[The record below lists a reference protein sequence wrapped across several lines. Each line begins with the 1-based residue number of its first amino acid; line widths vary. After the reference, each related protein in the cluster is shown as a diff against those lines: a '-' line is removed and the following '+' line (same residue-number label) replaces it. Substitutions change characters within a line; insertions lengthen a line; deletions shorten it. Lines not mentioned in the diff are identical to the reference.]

1 MLALSLDSTRVVTW
15 WKVSLIILSPFLL
28 LECASSA
35 SPSLRSEAS
44 VLGMTAAPTE
54 PQKIVVGDSQ
64 GHIAPDFLLYAM
76 DGRQFTLQSYRDRP
90 LYWVTTFA
98 ARLP

>member
-15 WKVSLIILSPFLL
+15 WKVSLIILIPFLL

-35 SPSLRSEAS
+35 STSLRSEAS
-44 VLGMTAAPTE
+44 VPGMTAAPTE

-64 GHIAPDFLLYAM
+64 GHIAPDFLLYAL
-76 DGRQFTLQSYRDRP
+76 DGRELTLQSYRDRP
-90 LYWVTTFA
+90 LILYFFA
-98 ARLP
+98 TW